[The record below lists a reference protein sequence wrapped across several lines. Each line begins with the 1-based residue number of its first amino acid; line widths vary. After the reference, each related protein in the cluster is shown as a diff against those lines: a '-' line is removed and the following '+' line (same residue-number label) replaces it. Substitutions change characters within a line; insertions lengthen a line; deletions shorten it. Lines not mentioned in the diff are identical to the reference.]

1 MYKTENK
8 LEIIKKGYVDSLC
21 NYLGLETFVTDDM
34 SDMDDITQAIFLIL
48 VDYYQ
53 HAIKDINACNN
64 KDYVKEYYIRYK
76 NIMINILK
84 EYIELY
90 CEHNEIIYEKAK
102 CNSDLVNNKRI
113 INIEDGITSIY
124 KSLRKISKRKE
135 LVKSIFKQVKM
146 HLNNRY

>member
-53 HAIKDINACNN
+53 RAIKDINACNN
-64 KDYVKEYYIRYK
+64 KYSAQDYYISYK
-76 NIMINILK
+76 NIMISILK
-84 EYIELY
+84 EYFELY
-90 CEHNEIIYEKAK
+90 CNNNEIIYEKAK
-102 CNSDLVNNKRI
+102 FNSYLINNRKI
-113 INIEDGITSIY
+113 INIEDGVTCIY
-124 KSLRKISKRKE
+124 KTLRKITKRKK
-135 LVKSIFKQVKM
+135 LVKSIFKQVKEAFK
-146 HLNNRY
+146 

>member
-64 KDYVKEYYIRYK
+64 KVLAQDYYISYK
-76 NIMINILK
+76 NIMISILK

-102 CNSDLVNNKRI
+102 FNSYLINNRKI
-113 INIEDGITSIY
+113 INIEDGVTCIY
-124 KSLRKISKRKE
+124 KTLRKITKIKK
-135 LVKSIFKQVKM
+135 LVKSIFKQVKEAFKC
-146 HLNNRY
+146 RY

>member
-64 KDYVKEYYIRYK
+64 KVLAQDYYISYK
-76 NIMINILK
+76 NIMISILK
-84 EYIELY
+84 EYFELY
-90 CEHNEIIYEKAK
+90 CNNNEIIYEKAK
-102 CNSDLVNNKRI
+102 FNSYLINNRKI
-113 INIEDGITSIY
+113 INIEDGVTCIY
-124 KSLRKISKRKE
+124 KTLRKITKIKK
-135 LVKSIFKQVKM
+135 LVKSIFKQVKEAFKC
-146 HLNNRY
+146 RY